1 MTDSV
6 LLVENTL
13 VRYTNWRGHV
23 SDRLISPISLRYGV
37 NEWHPEPQWL
47 LLVYDMDKREKRE
60 FALKD
65 MVPIIAERNSP

>member
-6 LLVENTL
+6 VLGENTL
-13 VRYTNWRGHV
+13 VRCTNWRGQT
-23 SDRLISPISLRYGV
+23 SDRRISPIRLRYGV

-47 LLVYDMDKREKRE
+47 LFAYDMDKRVQLE

-65 MVPIIAERNSP
+65 MVPIIAEGNAP